1 MTSLLSRRPHAVVGD
16 FVDTKPGLRPD
27 RERLISTL
35 DSLASIGLC
44 PNGSVCRRGFSL
56 EDRQG
61 RDQLSAWMQDA
72 GMQVRIDA
80 AGNLIGRLA
89 GLDSSLPAL
98 VTGSHLDTVPTGG
111 RFDGV
116 LGVLAGLEVAR
127 TLQASGEQLRHPFE
141 LVVLS

>member
-1 MTSLLSRRPHAVVGD
+1 MGN

-44 PNGSVCRRGFSL
+44 PDGSVCRRGFSL

-127 TLQASGEQLRHPFE
+127 LARALCEHTPTF
-141 LVVLS
+141 